1 MSKVKKERKK
11 ERVYGFLDP
20 LCFYLEIQNVYI
32 CITSVTYNTPQP
44 HKKKGG
50 DKTNQCPVL

>member
-1 MSKVKKERKK
+1 MSKVKKERKKK

-20 LCFYLEIQNVYI
+20 LCFYLEISFKMVYI

-44 HKKKGG
+44 QKKKKRG
-50 DKTNQCPVL
+50 